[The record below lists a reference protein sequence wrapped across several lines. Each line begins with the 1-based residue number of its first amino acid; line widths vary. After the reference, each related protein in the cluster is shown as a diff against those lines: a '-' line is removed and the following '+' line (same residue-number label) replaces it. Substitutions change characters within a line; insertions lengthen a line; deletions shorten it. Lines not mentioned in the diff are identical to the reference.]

1 MGIEE
6 RTGLGYVRE
15 IPVADDL
22 GVGVGFLQVFEQEPE
37 GGLLLGSASV
47 GIAASI
53 VHATNVA
60 DANGVL
66 VVVLDMGTG
75 ILLGT
80 ARMNAS
86 ILINDPVVAAAGPA
100 FGLVEVVEVFDSH
113 FLTGFRVGAVK
124 DNPFYFLHRKKF
136 IFFHHIF
143 LLVLEPGWS
152 ATLNSDCSQNAGY
165 NGCNEF

>member
-6 RTGLGYVRE
+6 RAGLGYTGEVSM
-15 IPVADDL
+15 ADDL

-37 GGLLLGSASV
+37 GGFLLGSASV

-53 VHATNVA
+53 VHAANVA

-66 VVVLDMGTG
+66 VVV
-75 ILLGT
+75 
-80 ARMNAS
+80 
-86 ILINDPVVAAAGPA
+86 
-100 FGLVEVVEVFDSH
+100 
-113 FLTGFRVGAVK
+113 
-124 DNPFYFLHRKKF
+124 
-136 IFFHHIF
+136 F

-165 NGCNEF
+165 DGCNEF

>member
-6 RTGLGYVRE
+6 GTALGYARE
-15 IPVADDL
+15 VPMTDDL

-47 GIAASI
+47 GITASI

-75 ILLGT
+75 VLLG
-80 ARMNAS
+80 AAWMNAS

-113 FLTGFRVGAVK
+113 FLTGFRVGAVN
-124 DNPFYFLHRKKF
+124 DDPLYFLHRKKF
-136 IFFHHIF
+136 TFFHNAF
-143 LLVLEPGWS
+143 LLI
-152 ATLNSDCSQNAGY
+152 
-165 NGCNEF
+165 